1 VSGRFVVVEGPDGAG
16 KTTLVSR
23 LVERLNAAGVPVIQV
38 REPGGTPLAEAARAI
53 AFDPSLDAT
62 PGAEL
67 FLLLAARADLVSR
80 VITPALAE
88 GRVVISDRF
97 DLSTEAYQ
105 IAARGLPRD
114 EVLRANRLETGGLV
128 PDLTIVLDVPVG
140 VGRER
145 QARAARTPDRME
157 QESDQLHERVREA
170 FGAANGR
177 AVVHIDATRPP
188 GQVESDAWALLHARF
203 PETFHGRAG

>member
-1 VSGRFVVVEGPDGAG
+1 VPGCFVVVEGPDGAG

-23 LVERLNAAGVPVIQV
+23 LVDRLKTAGVPVIQV

-53 AFDPSLDAT
+53 AFDPSLEAS

-80 VITPALAE
+80 VIRPALAA
-88 GRVVISDRF
+88 GRVVVSDRF

-114 EVLRANRLETGGLV
+114 DVLRANRLATGGLV
-128 PDLTIVLDVPVG
+128 PDLTIVLDVPVS

-145 QARAARTPDRME
+145 QARAARTLDRME
-157 QESDQLHERVREA
+157 RESDQLHERVREA
-170 FGAANGR
+170 FGGANGR
-177 AVVHIDATRPP
+177 AVVHIDATRPAD
-188 GQVESDAWALLHARF
+188 QVETDAWALLHARF
-203 PETFHGRAG
+203 PETFRSRPG